1 VNVCETRKIP
11 GVSIN
16 QAYQGFLDF
25 TWKKGGGLPVVLLL
39 DKDNPQKRNLF
50 LLGEEVLSKN
60 STTTHNNDDDDSNN
74 NSNNNNNNSSKE
86 KNNNDEIVQ
95 EYKLT
100 KLGPVWK
107 SEIEEGSHTG
117 VVTFTS
123 FEDEEEE
130 EKEGANNNNDGYR
143 HSSSGGTEITWNVS
157 FQTLNRNSLWQS
169 VTESSISDACDNLVC
184 YLSEPLLMT
193 KRVSIRRRRQAQPQP
208 HPQPQQ
214 LLNHKVLATEW
225 MEFIWRK
232 GGGLPLPLPPIP
244 LRSDWNDRMIVPP
257 FLIER
262 IVEINE
268 TSDYTDIIYTVV
280 NPSIITYPVYTH
292 LGRVRF
298 QSSSLSGR
306 YQQNDSTDSTDDSV
320 MRDKEEDAETFDM
333 IWQVSIRPL
342 NNFILKK
349 FVVFF
354 TETVVSVLARNF
366 KRHIGDIGDDRM
378 DEIDGTLSWGL
389 GDLPD
394 EV

>member
-1 VNVCETRKIP
+1 MHSRLLSSFHLLVSLSGLFYFLQDTSSAFSSSSNDRSSSTTSSRKVNVCETRKIP
-11 GVSIN
+11 GVSIT

-25 TWKKGGGLPVVLLL
+25 TWKKGGGLPVLLIV
-39 DKDNPQKRNLF
+39 DKDNPSKRNLF
-50 LLGEEVLSKN
+50 LLGEE
-60 STTTHNNDDDDSNN
+60 
-74 NSNNNNNNSSKE
+74 
-86 KNNNDEIVQ
+86 
-95 EYKLT
+95 
-100 KLGPVWK
+100 LGPVWK

-117 VVTFTS
+117 VVSFTS

-130 EKEGANNNNDGYR
+130 GVNSNNDGYR
-143 HSSSGGTEITWNVS
+143 HSSSGGAEMTWNVS
-157 FQTLNRNSLWQS
+157 FQTLNRNNLWQS

-184 YLSEPLLMT
+184 YLSKPLLMT
-193 KRVSIRRRRQAQPQP
+193 KRVSICRRRRQTQPQ
-208 HPQPQQ
+208 PQPQQ
-214 LLNHKVLATEW
+214 LLNHKVLAKEW
-225 MEFIWRK
+225 MGFIWRK

-268 TSDYTDIIYTVV
+268 TSSDYTDIIYTVV
-280 NPSIITYPVYTH
+280 NPSIVTYPVYTH

-306 YQQNDSTDSTDDSV
+306 YQQNDSTDSTGDSV
-320 MRDKEEDAETFDM
+320 MRDTEEDTETIEM

-354 TETVVSVLARNF
+354 TEIVVSVLARNF